1 MMPNALVVFY
11 SLDGDVRFLA
21 RSLAKELQLDTME
34 LELVKPHPT
43 HGFMKYFTGGFLAA
57 TGATPPL
64 RPLAHDAAH
73 YDLVFVGTPVWN
85 SRPVPAVRSFLKDAD
100 LKGKQVAFFTCY
112 GGDNDVKTQKI
123 LTSLVPG
130 AKVAGRIGFK
140 MPLKMDKE
148 QCVVDLLRWAK
159 DLLNS

>member
-1 MMPNALVVFY
+1 VFY

-21 RSLAKELQLDTME
+21 RTLAKELVLDSME

-43 HGFMKYFTGGFLAA
+43 HGFMKYVKGGFLAA

-64 RPLAHDAAH
+64 RPLAHDAAG
-73 YDLVFVGTPVWN
+73 YDIVFIGTPVWN
-85 SRPVPAVRSFLKDAD
+85 SRPTPAVRTFLKGAD
-100 LKGKQVAFFTCY
+100 LKGKRVAFFTSY
-112 GGDNDVKTQKI
+112 GGSDVKTHRI
-123 LTSLVPG
+123 LNSLVPG
-130 AKVAGRIGFK
+130 AKVVGNIGFK

-148 QCVVDLLRWAK
+148 QCSADLVRWAK

>member
-1 MMPNALVVFY
+1 MPNALIVFY

-21 RSLAKELQLDTME
+21 RTLAKELVLDSME

-43 HGFMKYFTGGFLAA
+43 HGFMKYVKGGFLAA
-57 TGATPPL
+57 TGATPAL
-64 RPLAHDAAH
+64 RPLAHDVAA

-85 SRPVPAVRSFLKDAD
+85 SRPTPAVRTFLKGAD
-100 LKGKQVAFFTCY
+100 LKGKRVAFFTSY
-112 GGDNDVKTQKI
+112 GDNDVKTYRV

-130 AKVAGRIGFK
+130 AKVVGHIGFK
-140 MPLKMDKE
+140 LPIKMDKE
-148 QCVVDLLRWAK
+148 QCSTDLVRWAK

>member
-1 MMPNALVVFY
+1 MPNALVVFY

-21 RSLAKELQLDTME
+21 RTLAKELVMDSME

-43 HGFMKYFTGGFLAA
+43 HGFMKYVKGGFLAA

-73 YDLVFVGTPVWN
+73 YDLLFIGTPVWN
-85 SRPVPAVRSFLKDAD
+85 SRPTPAVRTFLKGVD
-100 LKGKQVAFFTCY
+100 LKGKRVAFFTSY
-112 GGDNDVKTQKI
+112 GDNDVKTYRV

-130 AKVAGRIGFK
+130 ATAVGRIGFK
-140 MPLKMDKE
+140 LPLKMDKE
-148 QCVVDLLRWAK
+148 QCSADLVRWAK

>member
-1 MMPNALVVFY
+1 MSNALIVFY

-21 RSLAKELQLDTME
+21 RTLAKELMLDSME

-57 TGATPPL
+57 TCATPPL
-64 RPLAHDAAH
+64 HPLAHDAAD
-73 YDLVFVGTPVWN
+73 YDLIFVGTPVWN
-85 SRPVPAVRSFLKDAD
+85 SHPTPAVRTFLKDAD
-100 LKGKQVAFFTCY
+100 LKGKRVAFFTSY
-112 GGDNDVKTQKI
+112 GDNDVKTYRV

-130 AKVAGRIGFK
+130 ATVDGHIGFK
-140 MPLKMDKE
+140 LPLKMDKE
-148 QCVVDLLRWAK
+148 QCAADLVRWAK